1 MKFKIATASVLAAAL
16 LSAPVANAAPSDA
29 NGVANNVVG
38 GALGTV
44 TGTDPTLIIDAL
56 NGLQGFL
63 SKLGFGGKDRGN
75 GNGAAL
81 QKATL
86 DNVGKTLKKPV
97 VGGVS
102 P

>member
-1 MKFKIATASVLAAAL
+1 MKWKIASVCVVTAAL
-16 LSAPVANAAPSDA
+16 LAAPVANAAPSDS

-38 GALGTV
+38 TAIGQI
-44 TGTDPTLIIDAL
+44 TGTDPALIIDAL
-56 NGLQGFL
+56 NGLQGL
-63 SKLGFGGKDRGN
+63 LGKLGLGRDHGGN

-97 VGGVS
+97 INGVT